1 MNPKEKGRVCKPRT
15 VYGLHPVREYLR
27 AAPET
32 FQHIFLSPH
41 LKRSPI
47 DILARHNA
55 IPLSYE
61 APSFFHA
68 LAPGGGHQGAAA
80 HLQPFPY
87 TPLSHILEQHANL
100 LLVLDGIL
108 DPRNLGALLRTAEA
122 VGVGGVVLPKRRV
135 APLSAVVEKTAAGAS
150 AYLPLCQVSNLARS
164 LDGIQAAGYW
174 LVGLA
179 PEAPQTLYDLGP
191 QRDIALL
198 LGGEEKGLRRVV
210 RARCDCLVALPMRG
224 EIGSL
229 NVAVAGAIA
238 LYEILRRNLTKQD
251 RSFRRVKPAKC
262 HP

>member
-1 MNPKEKGRVCKPRT
+1 M
-15 VYGLHPVREYLR
+15 YGLHPVREYLR

-32 FQHIFLSPH
+32 MQHIFLSPN
-41 LKRSPI
+41 LKRSLI
-47 DILARHNA
+47 DTLARQHA

-61 APSFFHA
+61 APSFFHT
-68 LAPGGGHQGAAA
+68 LAPDGGHQGAAA

-87 TPLSHILEQHANL
+87 TPLPHILEHHANL
-100 LLVLDGIL
+100 LLVLDSIL

-122 VGVGGVVLPKRRV
+122 AEVGGVVLPRRRV

-150 AYLPLCQVSNLARS
+150 AYLPICQVSNLARS
-164 LDGIQAAGYW
+164 LDAIQAAGYW

-191 QRDIALL
+191 QRNIALV

-238 LYEILRRNLTKQD
+238 LYEILRRNLTK
-251 RSFRRVKPAKC
+251 
-262 HP
+262 